1 MSEMKG
7 QKKLRSLKP
16 AAAVLII
23 LFSAFL
29 SFCTEAYIVI
39 CSGTIHGANGY
50 KEYASELLYSLSAAH
65 LAVFFLIILFI
76 CLMLYFFGRQI
87 GGFIYKFRWPIGAG
101 VIILAVIFEISGS
114 SIGMWKDFMPDGAV
128 IDDGVILGQSRAVRS
143 DEWAVHTP
151 MTLSQYYSD
160 FSVFSDIFRGS
171 STDMYMVYGQPVMD
185 WSIIFRPFQIGY
197 LFLSPAKGMSFYW
210 VGKLVVLILVSFE
223 MGMLITKKNKLMSL
237 TYAAMVAFAPVVQ
250 WWFGANSFPEMLIY
264 GQGII
269 LCVAIYMETSKYWQR
284 ILCGLG
290 FIIAGGSYLMVMYP
304 AWQIPFFYVFLLIGI
319 WVIIER
325 RKEFKFSARKD
336 IPIIA
341 GSVAVM
347 GICIIAIL
355 LRSWDTIQAVMNS
368 SYPGHR
374 VEIGGDGL
382 SLLFKYPG
390 NVFLPVD
397 DTGLLSNQS
406 EMSSFYSLFPLGA
419 VLSLLVLFK
428 DKAKDK
434 LLVFMWVLQVFF
446 GIYVVLGFPEI
457 LAKITL
463 LSNSQA
469 IRTVIA
475 LSFVN
480 VIMLVR
486 SIAIRKSGIKMYA
499 ALPLAALLAV
509 AMTYYSKRL
518 TYGEYFNYLYIVISI
533 VILAVLFFLALRT
546 NKRMQTAFGAA
557 MCLIM
562 LLVGGLVN
570 PVRSGLDVIDD
581 NRLSQAIRQI
591 EQADSG
597 IWIAES
603 GSWVEGNFIAMN
615 GGSVINSTNTYCN
628 TEMWSKIDPSG
639 QYEEIY
645 NRYAHIS
652 ISLIKDTPTTIEL
665 VQPDLIQLNL
675 NVDDLEKL
683 GIKYILTPREL
694 DGFNSSE
701 CSFVKINNEPDFS
714 RKIYEVQYGEQ

>member
-1 MSEMKG
+1 MSKREG
-7 QKKLRSLKP
+7 QKLRPLNP
-16 AAAVLII
+16 AAAILMI
-23 LFSAFL
+23 LFSAIL

-39 CSGTIHGANGY
+39 CSGIIQGVNGY
-50 KEYASELLYSLSAAH
+50 KEYISKLIEHLSAAH
-65 LAVFFLIILFI
+65 LVAFFVIIAFV
-76 CLMLYFFGRQI
+76 CFMLYFFGKQI
-87 GGFIYKFRWPIGAG
+87 GNFIYKFRWPIGIG

-114 SIGMWKDFMPDGAV
+114 SIGLWKDFMPDSV
-128 IDDGVILGQSRAVRS
+128 VTDDGVILGQSRAVRS

-197 LFLSPAKGMSFYW
+197 LFLSPAKGMAFYW

-223 MGMLITKKNKLMSL
+223 MGMRITKKNKLLSL
-237 TYAAMVAFAPVVQ
+237 TYAAMVALAPVVQ

-269 LCVAIYMETSKYWQR
+269 LCVAIYMETTKYWQR

-290 FIIAGGSYLMVMYP
+290 FIIAGGSYLLVMYP

-325 RKEFKFSARKD
+325 RKEFKFSAKKD
-336 IPIIA
+336 IPIIV
-341 GSVAVM
+341 GSVAIM
-347 GICIIAIL
+347 GACIIAIL

-368 SYPGHR
+368 AYPGHR
-374 VEIGGDGL
+374 VEIGGNGL

-390 NVFLPVD
+390 NVFLPID
-397 DTGLLSNQS
+397 DAGLTSNQS
-406 EMSSFYSLFPLGA
+406 EMSSFYSLFPMGA
-419 VLSLLVLFK
+419 ILSLLVLFK
-428 DKAKDK
+428 DKVKDK
-434 LLVFMWVLQVFF
+434 LLIFMWTLQVFF
-446 GIYVVLGFPEI
+446 GIYVVLGFPEF

-480 VIMLVR
+480 VIMLIR
-486 SIAIRKSGIKMYA
+486 SIAIRKSGIKLYV
-499 ALPLAALLAV
+499 ALPVAAVMAV

-518 TYGEYFNYLYIVISI
+518 TYGEYFNYLYVAISI
-533 VILAVLFFLALRT
+533 VILAVLFFLALRES
-546 NKRMQTAFGAA
+546 KRMQTVFCVA
-557 MCLIM
+557 MCLTM

-570 PVRSGLDVIDD
+570 PVRSGLGVIDD

-591 EQADSG
+591 EQTDDG

-675 NVDDLEKL
+675 NIDDLELL
-683 GIKYILTPREL
+683 GVKYILTPREL
-694 DGFNSSE
+694 EEFNSEE
-701 CSFVKINNEPDFS
+701 CSFVKVNNEPDFS
-714 RKIYEVQYGEQ
+714 RRIYEVQYGEQ